1 MRLTALRI
9 PPDLH
14 KTAIKKA
21 KADGRTFS
29 SYLRQLIKRDIER
42 SKTK

>member
-14 KTAIKKA
+14 KHAIKKA

-29 SYLRQLIKRDIER
+29 SYLRQLIKKDVER
-42 SKTK
+42 NTKK